1 MDMNPDGSV
10 FTPRMALVRQELVA
24 ASLSDVPELV
34 KSAISDLPMTRLR
47 TGDRVAVAVG
57 SRGIDRIDQVTFAC
71 LGWLKDRGLRPY
83 IVPAMGSHG
92 GATPEGQ
99 ITVLEKLGISE
110 ATMETPVRPDMDVAR
125 LARLPSGVDIF
136 LSKEALEAEHL
147 VVINRIKPHTKFS
160 AAVESGLCKMLT
172 IGLGKAIGAAEFHR
186 GAVHHSFR
194 IIEEAARKVIAKTN
208 LLFGLALVEDGY
220 GELATVEALTP
231 GNLIE
236 REKRLLGIA
245 ARWMGRI
252 PFDAL
257 DLLIVD
263 FIGKNISGIGMD
275 SNVTGRHRDIAGDF
289 SQSPHV
295 RRIFVRDL
303 DPASDGNG
311 NGIGLADVT
320 TRRLVDA
327 LDLEKTYA
335 NAVAAISPEKAAIPL
350 HFDTDRKALAVS
362 LSTAGLDTADT
373 ARIVRIKNTKHLGFL
388 QVSEALA
395 EDIEKNPTLERVT
408 PWQKVRFDASGN
420 LPPLGEG
427 YPEAG

>member
-1 MDMNPDGSV
+1 
-10 FTPRMALVRQELVA
+10 MALVRQDLVA
-24 ASLSDVPELV
+24 APLSDVPELV
-34 KSAISDLPMTRLR
+34 KSTLTDLPRRRLR
-47 TGDRVAVAVG
+47 AGDRVAVAVG

-71 LGWLKDRGLRPY
+71 LGWLKAQGLRPY

-99 ITVLEKLGISE
+99 ISVLEKLGISE
-110 ATMETPVRPDMDVAR
+110 ATMETSVRPDMDVAR
-125 LARLPSGVDIF
+125 LARLPSGVNIF
-136 LSKEALEAEHL
+136 LSKIALEAEHL
-147 VVINRIKPHTKFS
+147 VVINRIKSHTKFS

-220 GELATVEALTP
+220 GQLATVEALTP
-231 GNLIE
+231 ETLIE
-236 REKRLLGIA
+236 REKHLLDTA

-257 DLLIVD
+257 DLLIID

-275 SNVTGRHRDIAGDF
+275 SNVTGRHRDIVGDF

-320 TRRLVDA
+320 TRRLVDS
-327 LDLEKTYA
+327 LDLDKTYA
-335 NAVAAISPEKAAIPL
+335 NAVAAISPEKAAIPI

-362 LSTAGLDTADT
+362 LRTAGLDTADT
-373 ARIVRIKNTKHLGFL
+373 ARIVRIKNTKRLGFL
-388 QVSEALA
+388 QVSKALA
-395 EDIEKNPTLERVT
+395 EDIDQNPSLERVT
-408 PWQKVRFDASGN
+408 PWEKVQFDVSGN
-420 LPPLGEG
+420 LLPFGEG
-427 YPEAG
+427 YPDAG